1 MSKNIK
7 VNSLLS
13 VIQKTCNI
21 LFPLLVFPYLSHVL
35 GPDGFGKHSFANSI
49 NCYFLLAA
57 MLGIQTYAVREGA
70 RVRDNKEQMNRFVS
84 EIFSINLL
92 SLVLTGVVF
101 AGFMLWHPRFIE
113 NRQLLLIL
121 CLILPCT
128 VFGRDYINTIYED
141 YAYITIRYIIIQ
153 ILGIAAIF
161 LFVRTESDYVIY
173 TVIYMVTTSAGY
185 LVNFFYTRKY
195 VSFRITPHMN
205 MKRHLKPIMILFCGQ
220 IATTIYLQ
228 SDVTMLGVYKD
239 DAVVGI
245 YSVAAK
251 IYGLSKSVINAIT
264 AAIIPRL
271 VFYLGKKDEEGF
283 LHMSNRLA
291 EYLLLFTIPA
301 MTGICVLS
309 EPVLYIVGGEKYLTG
324 SATLKIL
331 SVALLFAVMSGF
343 YCNAIMIPRRKEK
356 EYLYITI
363 VSAALNI
370 GLNFVVI
377 PRYGM
382 VGAALT
388 TLLSEILVMVL
399 AILRTR
405 NEIQIKMSFRHIGSI
420 LVGSG
425 AIAVV
430 CYFANRFVTNY
441 YLSFI
446 LAFVTSI
453 MVYIPV
459 LYLLGNAIVLSIFHK
474 IFDKFSKKR

>member
-35 GPDGFGKHSFANSI
+35 GPDGFGKYSFANSI

-70 RVRDNKEQMNRFVS
+70 RVRDNKEEMNRFVS

-92 SLVLTGVVF
+92 SLVLTGMVF
-101 AGFMLWHPRFIE
+101 AAFILWHPGFVE

-121 CLILPCT
+121 SVILPCT
-128 VFGRDYINTIYED
+128 VFGRDYINAIYED

-153 ILGIAAIF
+153 VLGIAAIF

-195 VSFRITPHMN
+195 VSFRITTHMN

-239 DAVVGI
+239 DVVVGI

-264 AAIIPRL
+264 TAIIPRL

-283 LHMSNRLA
+283 RHMSNRLA
-291 EYLLLFTIPA
+291 EYLLLFVIPV
-301 MTGICVLS
+301 MTGLFVLS
-309 EPVLYIVGGEKYLTG
+309 EPVLYIVGGEKFLAG
-324 SATLKIL
+324 SLTLKIL
-331 SVALLFAVMSGF
+331 SIALLFAVMSGF
-343 YCNAIMIPRRKEK
+343 YCNAIMIPLRKEK

-363 VSAALNI
+363 ASAALNI
-370 GLNFVVI
+370 GLNFVMI
-377 PRYGM
+377 PRFGM
-382 VGAALT
+382 AGAALT
-388 TLLSEILVMVL
+388 TLLSEILVMML

-405 NEIQIKMSFRHIGSI
+405 NELRTTMSFRHIGSI

-425 AIAVV
+425 AIAAV
-430 CYFANRFVTNY
+430 CYFTDCFVKNY
-441 YLSFI
+441 YLSFTV
-446 LAFVTSI
+446 AFVASI
-453 MVYIPV
+453 MVYSLV
-459 LYLLGNAIVLSIFHK
+459 LCLLGNAIALSVFQK
-474 IFDKFSKKR
+474 IFGKFTKKQ